1 MAQLNGMT
9 SIDFGCLTSLVIPS
23 AMSALYFQYVEEV
36 VGEFYL
42 KRKEDIFVFM
52 EMTPLEKR
60 P

>member
-1 MAQLNGMT
+1 
-9 SIDFGCLTSLVIPS
+9 
-23 AMSALYFQYVEEV
+23 MSALYFQYVEEV